1 MIESIRKMWKIGELR
16 KKILYT
22 FLMLVL
28 FRLVG
33 VIPAPGVDVAKVMS
47 QNNTST
53 LPTPYIN
60 ASIIMQLLTIAIPA
74 LERMSK
80 EDDGRQK
87 INRITRYVTVGLAA
101 LQAIGLVR
109 GLGYIRSGWLNYVL
123 VGVSMAGGTALA
135 MWIGERITEKGVGN
149 GVSLLIFVGIISNLF
164 NGIVAGFQT
173 ATTTGTTSGWLNLII
188 IVVTC
193 ILMTVIVTFVELGE
207 RRIPLIA
214 KQVKGRRVY
223 GGQNTHMSLKVVS
236 VGVLPLIFAY
246 SFLAFPGTIAQLI
259 DPKAEGWFT
268 RWWLTNMSTGS
279 VWYLI
284 ISALLIIAFTFFY
297 SSISFDPKQQAES
310 LQQQGAVIPGQRGKN
325 IRQYLQNIMNR
336 LNLFAAFF
344 LAILAAV
351 PTLLLKLAENPSLD
365 PIALSEEFV
374 KGYYGAAAEPMG
386 RYLDYL
392 EARQK
397 TGVGCLDVPQRQHLD
412 PLRNQPLYDSAVDLR
427 IHKRTCRVTALR
439 EGQRRRGQ
447 ACLEIPDVVASVVE
461 PVKGFP
467 VVGFRI
473 KKSNFLHD
481 VFHYSSVSKRTI
493 QVSFYSV
500 LR

>member
-53 LPTPYIN
+53 LPLLELVNMMTGNAFSQMTIMAMGITPYIN

-80 EDDGRQK
+80 EEDGRQK

-109 GLGYIRSGWLNYVL
+109 GLGYIKAGWLNYVL
-123 VGVSMAGGTALA
+123 VGVTMAGGTALA

-164 NGIVAGFQT
+164 NGIVAGFNT
-173 ATTTGTTSGWLNLII
+173 ATTTGTTSGWINLLVII
-188 IVVTC
+188 VTC

-207 RRIPLIA
+207 RRIPLQIA

-259 DPKAEGWFT
+259 DPKTEGWFT
-268 RWWLTNMSTGS
+268 QWWTRNMYTGS
-279 VWYLI
+279 VWYMV

-297 SSISFDPKQQAES
+297 SSISFDPKQQAEQ

-351 PTLLLKLAENPSLD
+351 PTLLLRLAGVQVPFAASSIL
-365 PIALSEEFV
+365 IAV
-374 KGYYGAAAEPMG
+374 
-386 RYLDYL
+386 
-392 EARQK
+392 
-397 TGVGCLDVPQRQHLD
+397 
-412 PLRNQPLYDSAVDLR
+412 
-427 IHKRTCRVTALR
+427 
-439 EGQRRRGQ
+439 
-447 ACLEIPDVVASVVE
+447 
-461 PVKGFP
+461 
-467 VVGFRI
+467 
-473 KKSNFLHD
+473 
-481 VFHYSSVSKRTI
+481 SVSLETIRTI
-493 QVSFYSV
+493 QGEMSV
-500 LR
+500 RGIDMDMDGFM

>member
-1 MIESIRKMWKIGELR
+1 MIESIRKMWKIEELR

-53 LPTPYIN
+53 LPLLELVNMMTGNAFSQMTLMAMGITPYIN

-80 EDDGRQK
+80 EEDGRQK

-109 GLGYIRSGWLNYVL
+109 GLGYIKAGWLNYVL
-123 VGVSMAGGTALA
+123 VGVTMAGGTALA

-207 RRIPLIA
+207 RRIPLQIA

-325 IRQYLQNIMNR
+325 IRQYLQNIVNR

-351 PTLLLKLAENPSLD
+351 PTLLLRLAGVQVPFAASSIL
-365 PIALSEEFV
+365 IAV
-374 KGYYGAAAEPMG
+374 
-386 RYLDYL
+386 
-392 EARQK
+392 
-397 TGVGCLDVPQRQHLD
+397 
-412 PLRNQPLYDSAVDLR
+412 
-427 IHKRTCRVTALR
+427 
-439 EGQRRRGQ
+439 
-447 ACLEIPDVVASVVE
+447 
-461 PVKGFP
+461 
-467 VVGFRI
+467 
-473 KKSNFLHD
+473 
-481 VFHYSSVSKRTI
+481 SVSLETVRTI
-493 QVSFYSV
+493 QGEMSV
-500 LR
+500 RGIDMDMDGFM

>member
-47 QNNTST
+47 QNNTTT
-53 LPTPYIN
+53 LPLLELVNMMTGNAFSQMTIMAMGITPYIN

-80 EDDGRQK
+80 EDAGRQK
-87 INRITRYVTVGLAA
+87 LNRITRYVTVGLAA

-164 NGIVAGFQT
+164 NGIVSGFNT
-173 ATTTGTTSGWLNLII
+173 ATTTGTTSGWVNLI
-188 IVVTC
+188 
-193 ILMTVIVTFVELGE
+193 VIM
-207 RRIPLIA
+207 IA

-297 SSISFDPKQQAES
+297 SSISFDPKQQAEQ
-310 LQQQGAVIPGQRGKN
+310 LQQQGAVIPGQRGRN

-336 LNLFAAFF
+336 LNLFAALF

-351 PTLLLKLAENPSLD
+351 PTLLLRLAGVQVPFAASSIL
-365 PIALSEEFV
+365 IAV
-374 KGYYGAAAEPMG
+374 
-386 RYLDYL
+386 
-392 EARQK
+392 
-397 TGVGCLDVPQRQHLD
+397 
-412 PLRNQPLYDSAVDLR
+412 
-427 IHKRTCRVTALR
+427 
-439 EGQRRRGQ
+439 
-447 ACLEIPDVVASVVE
+447 
-461 PVKGFP
+461 
-467 VVGFRI
+467 
-473 KKSNFLHD
+473 
-481 VFHYSSVSKRTI
+481 SVSLETVRTI
-493 QVSFYSV
+493 QGEMSV
-500 LR
+500 RGIDMDMDNVGFM

>member
-1 MIESIRKMWKIGELR
+1 MIESIRKMWKIEDLR

-22 FLMLVL
+22 FFMLVL

-47 QNNTST
+47 QNNTSSLPLLELVNMMTGNAFSQMT
-53 LPTPYIN
+53 LMAMGITPYIN

-80 EDDGRQK
+80 EDDGREK

-109 GLGYIRSGWLNYVL
+109 GMGYIKDGWLNYVL

-135 MWIGERITEKGVGN
+135 MWIGERVTEKGVGN

-164 NGIVAGFQT
+164 NGIVAGFNT
-173 ATTTGTTSGWLNLII
+173 ATTTGTTSGWVNLIV

-207 RRIPLIA
+207 RRIPLQIA

-268 RWWLTNMSTGS
+268 QWWTRNMYTGS
-279 VWYLI
+279 VWYMI

-297 SSISFDPKQQAES
+297 SSISFDPKQQAEQ

-325 IRQYLQNIMNR
+325 IRQYLQTIMNR
-336 LNLFAAFF
+336 LNLFAALF
-344 LAILAAV
+344 LAVLAAV
-351 PTLLLKLAENPSLD
+351 PTLLLRLAGVQVPFAASSIL
-365 PIALSEEFV
+365 IAV
-374 KGYYGAAAEPMG
+374 
-386 RYLDYL
+386 
-392 EARQK
+392 
-397 TGVGCLDVPQRQHLD
+397 
-412 PLRNQPLYDSAVDLR
+412 
-427 IHKRTCRVTALR
+427 
-439 EGQRRRGQ
+439 
-447 ACLEIPDVVASVVE
+447 
-461 PVKGFP
+461 
-467 VVGFRI
+467 
-473 KKSNFLHD
+473 
-481 VFHYSSVSKRTI
+481 SVSLETVRTI
-493 QVSFYSV
+493 QGEMSV
-500 LR
+500 RGIDMDATGFM

>member
-1 MIESIRKMWKIGELR
+1 MIESIRKMWKIEELR

-22 FLMLVL
+22 FFMLVI

-47 QNNTST
+47 QNNTTT
-53 LPTPYIN
+53 LPLLELVNMMTGNAFSQMTLMAMGITPYIN

-173 ATTTGTTSGWLNLII
+173 ATTTGTTSGWLNLIL

-207 RRIPLIA
+207 RRIPLQIA

-325 IRQYLQNIMNR
+325 IRQYLQNIVSR

-351 PTLLLKLAENPSLD
+351 PTLLLRLAGVQVPFAASSIL
-365 PIALSEEFV
+365 IAV
-374 KGYYGAAAEPMG
+374 
-386 RYLDYL
+386 
-392 EARQK
+392 
-397 TGVGCLDVPQRQHLD
+397 
-412 PLRNQPLYDSAVDLR
+412 
-427 IHKRTCRVTALR
+427 
-439 EGQRRRGQ
+439 
-447 ACLEIPDVVASVVE
+447 
-461 PVKGFP
+461 
-467 VVGFRI
+467 
-473 KKSNFLHD
+473 
-481 VFHYSSVSKRTI
+481 SVSLETVRTI
-493 QVSFYSV
+493 QGEMSV
-500 LR
+500 RGIDMDMDGFM